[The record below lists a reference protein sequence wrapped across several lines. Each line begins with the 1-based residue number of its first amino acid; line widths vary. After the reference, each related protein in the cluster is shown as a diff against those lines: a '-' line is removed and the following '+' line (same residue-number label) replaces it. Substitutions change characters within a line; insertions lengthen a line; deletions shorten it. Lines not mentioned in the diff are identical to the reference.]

1 MKPFRFGATVA
12 AAGSRREWSDTVRA
26 VEASG
31 FSALTVMD
39 HFTSSGIWGPLVA
52 AHAVAPSLRLGTIVL
67 NGDLWNPAI
76 VAREAAT
83 VDRLTDGSLELG
95 LGAGW
100 DPRDYAAAGLER
112 APAATRIER
121 LAEAVRILRTVF
133 AGEPLKLSGTY
144 YDVDGGA
151 PWPRPAQ
158 DRLPILLGGGARPVL
173 ELAAR
178 EADIVSVHRNLDRGL
193 AASWSADLDETRR
206 FSTAVD
212 ERIGW
217 VRAAAGARFES
228 LELHAIILKAV
239 VTSDRDAAAAA
250 IADTHT
256 LPAEAILASPH
267 YALGTVEQI
276 ADDLVARRERWGIS
290 YWTLVA
296 GNDLSAFA
304 RVADRLTGA

>member
-1 MKPFRFGATVA
+1 MNAFRFGATVA
-12 AAGSRREWSDTVRA
+12 ATGNRRDWVDTVRA
-26 VEASG
+26 VEAAG
-31 FSALTVMD
+31 FSTLTVMD
-39 HFTSSGIWGPLVA
+39 HFTSAGIWGPLVA
-52 AHAVAPSLRLGTIVL
+52 AHEAAPALRLGTLVL

-76 VAREAAT
+76 VAREAST

-100 DPRDYAAAGLER
+100 DVRDYTATGVSR
-112 APAATRIER
+112 SPAPIRVDR
-121 LAEAVRILRTVF
+121 LAEAVQIIQSVF
-133 AGEPLKLSGTY
+133 AGERLEFSGTHY
-144 YDVDGGA
+144 TVDGGE

-178 EADIVSVHRNLDRGL
+178 AADIVSVHRNLDSGL
-193 AASWSADLDETRR
+193 AASWSPELDETGR

-212 ERIGW
+212 ERISW
-217 VRAAAGARFES
+217 VRDAAGGRFNS

-239 VTSDRDAAAAA
+239 ITNDRDGAARDLAEH
-250 IADTHT
+250 HT

-267 YALGTVEQI
+267 YLLGTVDEI
-276 ADDLVARRERWGIS
+276 AGELVARRERWGIS

-296 GNDLSAFA
+296 GNDLVAFA
-304 RVADRLTGA
+304 PVVERLAGL